1 VAPQAPERAGER
13 DVVEYVR
20 VLESLFAH
28 GAKYA
33 AQERGSTGNIAF
45 AGPRAFRA
53 KRRKSRTASLR
64 SAPLPK
70 GRGT

>member
-45 AGPRAFRA
+45 AGP
-53 KRRKSRTASLR
+53 LR
-64 SAPLPK
+64 LAAL
-70 GRGT
+70 GTSPEGERN